1 MSNSGLTK
9 YQDECLLI
17 LQEECAETVQEI
29 CKIKRFGI
37 SGDSHHVHG
46 KDHLACLEQ
55 EIGDLYAMIEM
66 VVDSGIGLT
75 WLGVGAAK
83 EKKLEKVKQW
93 MTYKNPKS
101 IKVNDNS
108 LDEGYN
114 YFDPGAKDT
123 L

>member
-101 IKVNDNS
+101 IKVNDNN